1 MNNYE
6 YIISGLP
13 VLTKD
18 YKYAEGNNFD
28 EVVGGIRRELTS
40 SDNAL
45 VELLLEGLSG
55 DNLTP
60 EFYAKALGSSDRF
73 IREYFHFDLKLRN
86 AKVRHINSVLSRPE
100 DTDIVSLGKEDL
112 SEFEEA
118 SKVAFMLNQSDI
130 VSREKGL
137 DRIIWD
143 KVDSLTIFDYF
154 DIDAVL
160 AYILKLHI
168 VDRWLSLDEH
178 IGRELFRKLV
188 NEVRGTFK
196 GVEYNGN
203 Q

>member
-6 YIISGLP
+6 YIISSLP
-13 VLTKD
+13 VLSKD
-18 YKYAEGNNFD
+18 YRYAEGKDFED
-28 EVVGGIRRELTS
+28 VVGEIRRELS
-40 SDNAL
+40 RSDDAL
-45 VELLLEGLSG
+45 VELLLEGLEG

-60 EFYAKALGSSDRF
+60 EFYAKALSSSDRF
-73 IREYFHFDLKLRN
+73 IREFFHFDLKLRN
-86 AKVRHINSVLSRPE
+86 AKVRHVNSALSRPE

-118 SKVAFMLNQSDI
+118 PIVAFTLSQPDI
-130 VSREKGL
+130 VSREEGL

-143 KVDSLTIFDYF
+143 KADSLSIFDYF

-168 VDRWLSLDEH
+168 IDRWLTLDETK
-178 IGRELFRKLV
+178 GRELFRKLV
-188 NEVRGTFK
+188 DEVRGSFK